1 MWWRLS
7 SWAVF
12 RVIRSAF
19 LGASVALLLTGA
31 APDLA
36 KAEMRPRPRPAESF
50 RVIDGDGIELG
61 GQSVRLWGIDAPEL
75 RQECSKDG
83 RRYPCGEEA
92 KEALTAFL
100 GAAAPICETVNRDR
114 YGREVAKCEVAGD
127 DLAALMVRS
136 GWAVDWPR
144 YSKGA
149 YANNQDEAETHKRGL
164 WAGFFAAPWEWRAQR

>member
-1 MWWRLS
+1 MNKGCFLLAVG
-7 SWAVF
+7 AVF
-12 RVIRSAF
+12 AGTVSPSRGEAQ
-19 LGASVALLLTGA
+19 
-31 APDLA
+31 P
-36 KAEMRPRPRPAESF
+36 MPRPRAAESI
-50 RVIDGDGIELG
+50 RVIDGDGIELA

-83 RRYPCGEEA
+83 RRYPCGEKA

-144 YSKGA
+144 YSKGS
-149 YANNQDEAETHKRGL
+149 YAEDQDEAEAHKRGL
-164 WAGFFAAPWEWRAQR
+164 WAGFFAAPWDWRKNN